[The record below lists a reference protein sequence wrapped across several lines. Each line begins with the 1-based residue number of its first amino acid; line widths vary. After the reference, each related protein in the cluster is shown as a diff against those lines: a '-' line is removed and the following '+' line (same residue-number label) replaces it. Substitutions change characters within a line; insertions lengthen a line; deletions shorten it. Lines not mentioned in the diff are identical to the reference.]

1 MKKTD
6 LYWSQLLEKLRRGV
20 ITDLERFELEKHAL
34 DDPFLFDAIEGY
46 TLYDD
51 AQNDVGDQGSKATGR
66 LFTLPRMAAAASV
79 IFLVSMIWLMKGD
92 QHDQLESDQSIAMV
106 LDQDDKKD
114 VLDPKPAA
122 DEVPARAVEESEF
135 AEVKEEERPSTMKK
149 KESPKSLPKNT
160 KPVATKQNVP
170 VQTEVIESANDDMD
184 VAVDAG
190 RSTVPV
196 NEDELAFDTDDT
208 DGIVSA
214 DPDVM
219 EVSTSKKRL
228 ETKSNLL
235 LAAEPE
241 IGRKD
246 FDAYALDL
254 IKQRGL
260 QQNPT
265 QTITIEFTVMPD
277 GTLSDFTHIVD
288 GENTCPKCGAL
299 AMAIMQRSGLWK
311 TKSDLVQG
319 RSRYIFKF

>member
-235 LAAEPE
+235 LM
-241 IGRKD
+241 
-246 FDAYALDL
+246 
-254 IKQRGL
+254 
-260 QQNPT
+260 
-265 QTITIEFTVMPD
+265 V
-277 GTLSDFTHIVD
+277 H
-288 GENTCPKCGAL
+288 
-299 AMAIMQRSGLWK
+299 
-311 TKSDLVQG
+311 
-319 RSRYIFKF
+319 